1 MRVEENEN
9 YTVLLNPNDM
19 AALVAGN
26 SVTFWII
33 HNDDDVTFKIK
44 KDE

>member
-1 MRVEENEN
+1 MRVEENAN

-26 SVTFWII
+26 SVDFWII
-33 HNDDDVTFKIK
+33 RNDEDVTFKLK
-44 KDE
+44 KE

>member
-26 SVTFWII
+26 SVTFWVIR
-33 HNDDDVTFKIK
+33 NDEDVTFKIK
-44 KDE
+44 KE